1 MLNERKQSIN
11 PIFNRQL
18 SSTSGN
24 DSFVI
29 AEDESEREN
38 PELSHRWINMDSVL
52 IYSILDTV

>member
-38 PELSHRWINMDSVL
+38 PELSHR
-52 IYSILDTV
+52 